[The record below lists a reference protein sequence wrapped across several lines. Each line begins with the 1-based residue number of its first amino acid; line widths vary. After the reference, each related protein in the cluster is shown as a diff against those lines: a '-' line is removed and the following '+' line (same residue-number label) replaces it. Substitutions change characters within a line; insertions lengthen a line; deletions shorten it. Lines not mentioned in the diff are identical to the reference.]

1 MIFILL
7 LYKFCELWKQDQS
20 SNWSCKIIMWF
31 TGAYI
36 KNWCWKIFMWLTA
49 AYIKKYFRQIDF
61 QDIYFREFKEKR
73 SKYIS

>member
-1 MIFILL
+1 
-7 LYKFCELWKQDQS
+7 
-20 SNWSCKIIMWF
+20 MW
-31 TGAYI
+31 I
-36 KNWCWKIFMWLTA
+36 TA